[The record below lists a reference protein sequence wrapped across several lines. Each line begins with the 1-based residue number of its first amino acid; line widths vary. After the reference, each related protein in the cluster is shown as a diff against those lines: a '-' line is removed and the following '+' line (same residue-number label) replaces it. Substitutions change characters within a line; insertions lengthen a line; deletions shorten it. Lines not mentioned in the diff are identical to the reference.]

1 MIVKELFEKFQIDEK
16 IVHEELLKVEI
27 ENTSIDYFNNY
38 IMDKNTLIFHGNHI
52 QENIKLNTTYKLTI
66 YLKNINLDNLNEIA
80 NFKTNNDKAPS
91 SQIMMKE
98 MFNKV
103 MRYVSRTGDSPALM
117 REYNGLG
124 RIMRFS

>member
-27 ENTSIDYFNNY
+27 ENTSIDCFNDY
-38 IMDKNTLIFHGNHI
+38 IMDKNTLIFHGKHV
-52 QENIKLNTTYKLTI
+52 QENIKLKTTYKLTI
-66 YLKNINLDNLNEIA
+66 YLKNINIDNLNEIA

-103 MRYVSRTGDSPALM
+103 MRYVSRTGDSPAVM
-117 REYNGLG
+117 REYDGLG
-124 RIMRFS
+124 RIIRFS